1 MHLCSV
7 SGNIAAQYVST
18 YLQLS
23 LQFPFKITR
32 CVIPP
37 FRFSAY
43 FLRDGLRSFSKIK
56 SDWAILVQVKTKS
69 KRDLVMKFFCFL
81 WMLSVWAIRVSYKTN
96 RYLDQLGM
104 ASTFDTKTY
113 CRQSLIGGNYGLLNT
128 TTFVPNPDYYRLFN
142 FEVFTLDRPK
152 KLCFVALLA
161 IAFTFVSFSCPMRI
175 WSLITSWISCSGS
188 SSFSVLR
195 FCRKSGGELR
205 SGSMSG
211 EKLDFSEFSKIVVA
225 QNETQTV
232 CGLVLF
238 SFLITRKKKKK
249 ENKTTEVNSK

>member
-56 SDWAILVQVKTKS
+56 SDSAILVQVETKS
-69 KRDLVMKFFCFL
+69 KRALLMKFFCFL
-81 WMLSVWAIRVSYKTN
+81 WMLSVWEIRVSYKTN

-104 ASTFDTKTY
+104 ASTYDTKTY

-142 FEVFTLDRPK
+142 FEVFTFDRPE

-161 IAFTFVSFSCPMRI
+161 IAFSFAWWLYDFHVLDHLRFLSFVSAENPGEIALWFYVWRKIRFFRI
-175 WSLITSWISCSGS
+175 LENCSCSKWNADCLWPCFVFVS
-188 SSFSVLR
+188 Y
-195 FCRKSGGELR
+195 
-205 SGSMSG
+205 
-211 EKLDFSEFSKIVVA
+211 
-225 QNETQTV
+225 NT
-232 CGLVLF
+232 
-238 SFLITRKKKKK
+238 KKKK
-249 ENKTTEVNSK
+249 ERRKTKLEKWIV